1 MPFFIRFFNAFE
13 ELRVWKEEDLFD
25 NDSIPTE
32 FIFLKKP
39 SFYIFQAKNSYN
51 SLGACCLAAM

>member
-32 FIFLKKP
+32 FIFLEKTVILHFSSQK
-39 SFYIFQAKNSYN
+39 F
-51 SLGACCLAAM
+51 M